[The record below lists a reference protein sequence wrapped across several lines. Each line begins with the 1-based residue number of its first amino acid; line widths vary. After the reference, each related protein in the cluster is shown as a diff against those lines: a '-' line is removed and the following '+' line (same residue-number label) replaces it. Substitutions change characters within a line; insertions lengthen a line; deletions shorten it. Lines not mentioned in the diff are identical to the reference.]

1 MESIDA
7 VIEEYRKRMFIIAKE
22 NGIDS
27 HPTLIASQNLDQLL
41 NIKMSEDQ
49 KNVFEKNIS
58 MIKYTYDID

>member
-1 MESIDA
+1 MKSIDA

-27 HPTLIASQNLDQLL
+27 HRTLIASQNLDLLL

-49 KNVFEKNIS
+49 KNVLDK
-58 MIKYTYDID
+58 KY